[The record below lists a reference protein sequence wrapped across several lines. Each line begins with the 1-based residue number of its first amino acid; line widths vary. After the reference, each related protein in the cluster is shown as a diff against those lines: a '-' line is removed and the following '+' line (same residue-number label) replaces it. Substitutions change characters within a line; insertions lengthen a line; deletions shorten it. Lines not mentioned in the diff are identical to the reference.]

1 MALIEERLA
10 LLEEEGIGTL
20 WDTHYTAW
28 AYHMNVGNEAEAR
41 RWAAR
46 AAVGAQVALGRDS
59 ADFLKYARLA
69 RPP

>member
-10 LLEEEGIGTL
+10 LLEEEGIHAH

-28 AYHMNVGNEAEAR
+28 AFHQNLGNEAEAR

-46 AAVGAQVALGRDS
+46 AAMGAAVGLGRDS
-59 ADFLKYARLA
+59 AEFLKYATLA